1 MKNNIKERAL
11 ELLNLQKQKFSKVN
25 MITYKKLEMQDYF
38 LPNENNITKKETRLI
53 FQMRSRVTKVK
64 MNMKSSFDQYECK
77 SCYKENES
85 QDHIYECSEIWKIR
99 NENKNEQ
106 ENYNNIYVGNLTQKL
121 KVARIFE
128 QNLKLYNEMFNK

>member
-1 MKNNIKERAL
+1 
-11 ELLNLQKQKFSKVN
+11 
-25 MITYKKLEMQDYF
+25 MQISY
-38 LPNENNITKKETRLI
+38 
-53 FQMRSRVTKVK
+53 TKVSVFHWACPSLLQLEK
-64 MNMKSSFDQYECK
+64 N
-77 SCYKENES
+77 KENKS

-128 QNLKLYNEMFNK
+128 QNLKLYNEMFNKWKKK

>member
-1 MKNNIKERAL
+1 
-11 ELLNLQKQKFSKVN
+11 
-25 MITYKKLEMQDYF
+25 
-38 LPNENNITKKETRLI
+38 
-53 FQMRSRVTKVK
+53 
-64 MNMKSSFDQYECK
+64 MKSSFDQYECK

-106 ENYNNIYVGNLTQKL
+106 ENYNNIYVGNTNQKL

-128 QNLKLYNEMFNK
+128 QNLKLYNEMFNKWKKKKGNLSKNCTNPVIGPGDK